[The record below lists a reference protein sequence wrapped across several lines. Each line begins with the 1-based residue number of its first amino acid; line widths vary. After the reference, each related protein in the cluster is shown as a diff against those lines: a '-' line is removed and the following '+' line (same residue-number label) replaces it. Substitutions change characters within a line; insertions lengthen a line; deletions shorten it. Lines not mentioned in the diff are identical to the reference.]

1 VQQNLIVEVR
11 QLDGATVLAPRGELD
26 LASCRQLE
34 EELERVSRSEPPLM
48 ILDLR
53 EVDFMDSTGL
63 RLVVSADQRARESG
77 RRFGVVNGSKQV
89 RRLLSLTRV
98 EEQLTLVDAP
108 EDLLGNDLLGSA

>member
-1 VQQNLIVEVR
+1 MEQHLIVEVR
-11 QLDGATVLAPRGELD
+11 QLDGALVVAPRGELD

-34 EELERVSRSEPPLM
+34 EELERVSRSAPPLI

-63 RLVVSADQRARESG
+63 RLVVAADQRARESG
-77 RRFGVVNGSKQV
+77 WRFGVVNGSKQV

-98 EEQLTLVDAP
+98 EEQLTVVNAP
-108 EDLLGNDLLGSA
+108 EDLLGEDPLGSA